1 MKKYWVCLI
10 LFLTLKMERIVCVL
24 SFCLVFLT
32 TVFAET
38 PDSLFVKDDI
48 GLSKNFSFGIGFGRE
63 NHHVSYLSPML
74 YSGSPTEIWA
84 ERINRKRKGEKDF
97 FSLTNLRLH
106 SSNLISQN
114 DENTMHVRS
123 IMFDY
128 HYYYDWK
135 LAPNFHM
142 LCGGY
147 VGGEFGSDKMES
159 SLWVGNNPEFLRIDI
174 SLLGLSFRPTLSFH
188 TKRRVI
194 KISNQFDLRL
204 AGWVH
209 SPYYTQIYSDVEN
222 LTDAIDFNSFSEK
235 IRFANKLTVDLP
247 LRRTTLRLGMLVER
261 SKSNINMIDNRTL
274 NVQALVGFTFDYLT
288 KSGRLNK
295 TSQFKTIFE

>member
-1 MKKYWVCLI
+1 MK
-10 LFLTLKMERIVCVL
+10 RIVCVL
-24 SFCLVFLT
+24 SFCLAFLT

-38 PDSLFVKDDI
+38 PDSLSVKDDI
-48 GLSKNFSFGIGFGRE
+48 GLPKNFSFGLGFGRE

-74 YSGSPTEIWA
+74 YSGTPTEIWA
-84 ERINRKRKGEKDF
+84 ERINRKRKGDKDF
-97 FSLTNLRLH
+97 FSLANLRLH
-106 SSNLISQN
+106 SGNLISQS

-174 SLLGLSFRPTLSFH
+174 SLLGLSFRPTLSIH

-209 SPYYTQIYSDVEN
+209 SPIYTQLYSDAEKF
-222 LTDAIDFNSFSEK
+222 TDYIDFNSFSEK
-235 IRFANKLTVDLP
+235 IRFSNKFTVDLP

-261 SKSNINMIDNRTL
+261 SKSDINMIDNRTL
-274 NVQALVGFTFDYLT
+274 NVQALVGFSFDYLT

-295 TSQFKTIFE
+295 LSQFKTIFE

>member
-1 MKKYWVCLI
+1 MK
-10 LFLTLKMERIVCVL
+10 RIVCVL
-24 SFCLVFLT
+24 SFCLAFLT

-38 PDSLFVKDDI
+38 PDSLSVKDDI
-48 GLSKNFSFGIGFGRE
+48 GLPKNFSFGLGFGRE

-74 YSGSPTEIWA
+74 YSGSSTEIWA
-84 ERINRKRKGEKDF
+84 ERINRKRKGDEDF
-97 FSLTNLRLH
+97 FSLANLRLH
-106 SSNLISQN
+106 SGNLISQS

-174 SLLGLSFRPTLSFH
+174 SLLGLSFRPTLSIH

-209 SPYYTQIYSDVEN
+209 SPIYTQLYSDAEKF
-222 LTDAIDFNSFSEK
+222 TDYIDFNSFSEK
-235 IRFANKLTVDLP
+235 IRFSNKFTVDLP

-261 SKSNINMIDNRTL
+261 SKSDINMIDNRTL
-274 NVQALVGFTFDYLT
+274 NVQALVGFSFDYLT

-295 TSQFKTIFE
+295 SSQFKTIFE